1 MFALRVLKLNR
12 SVKIVVIIIL
22 MTGLQAGAGLH
33 AAGIRWRNKTYS
45 HYANK
50 EDIKTVLTDFFASQG
65 IGVIFSKEV
74 AGTVSGRFEKQD
86 PRKFFNNMTD
96 TYNLIWYYD
105 GAAVYLYSAH
115 EMTSRILNLGYLD
128 MKALKQNLIHLGLL
142 DSKFALRMVEKERIL
157 YISGPERYVQLV
169 SEMAEQLDAKA
180 MSQRGR
186 DDIIKVFHLKYA
198 WADDKTIKFR
208 DKQLTIPGV
217 ASLLRNLITG
227 NTAPGQ
233 VVENGEQYLVP
244 SLMKLKGRGLAELR
258 RRDDP
263 DETVRDEAKPRRFD
277 YQERDEQIGKTL
289 PPSYINTDTGFV
301 QADARQN
308 AVVVRDRKEKMPY
321 YENIINLLDAPV
333 GLVEI
338 RATIMDVDSSN
349 LEDLGVEWE
358 FAKNDP
364 DHDTVTKGGLNTT
377 GLFTEEDGLQLPVG
391 DGLNVATIIGDATDY
406 FLSRVYALQKI
417 GHAKILSRPSV
428 LTLNNVE
435 AQLEHSKTFYVRV
448 AGDEE
453 VDLFDINA
461 GVILRVTPHIIKE
474 EGHSL
479 LKLAI
484 QIEDGELSDDK
495 VDEIP
500 VVKKS
505 VVNTQAVVGQ
515 KESLLIGGYL
525 EEHNTKSRH
534 TVPCLGEV
542 PFFGWLF
549 SKQSTSDTQFER
561 LFLITP
567 TIVRSP
573 VDAQAGNLLQE
584 PEPGKRP
591 NDSDSELESMP
602 LNMPAQ

>member
-1 MFALRVLKLNR
+1 MPAIGPLKLNR
-12 SVKIVVIIIL
+12 FVKIVAIL
-22 MTGLQAGAGLH
+22 MMMTGLQVGADLH
-33 AAGIRWRNKTYS
+33 AAEIRWKKTPYS

-50 EDIKTVLTDFFASQG
+50 EDIKTVLTDFFATQG
-65 IGVIFSKEV
+65 IGVVFSKEV
-74 AGTVSGRFEKQD
+74 TGTVSGKFEEQD
-86 PRKFFNNMTD
+86 PRRFFGYITD

-128 MKALKQNLIHLGLL
+128 MKTLKQNLIALGIL
-142 DSKFALRMVEKERIL
+142 DSKFAMRMIDKERII
-157 YISGPERYVQLV
+157 YVSGPERYVRLV

-180 MSQRGR
+180 MAQRGR
-186 DDIIKVFHLKYA
+186 YDIIRVFRLKYA
-198 WADDKTIKFR
+198 WAEDKTINFR

-217 ASLLRNLITG
+217 ATLLRNLITG
-227 NTAPGQ
+227 TTAPGK

-258 RRDDP
+258 RRDGP
-263 DETVRDEAKPRRFD
+263 EETKGDASFRRLDSRDSYEQGAK
-277 YQERDEQIGKTL
+277 TH

-321 YENIINLLDAPV
+321 YENIIGLLDAPV

-338 RATIMDVDSSN
+338 RATIMDVDSRN
-349 LEDLGVEWE
+349 LEELGVEWE
-358 FAKNDP
+358 FASSDP
-364 DHDTVTKGGLNTT
+364 DHDTVTKGGMNTT
-377 GLFTEEDGLQLPVG
+377 SLFSEEDGLQLPVG
-391 DGLNVATIIGDATDY
+391 DGVNVATIIGDATDY
-406 FLSRVYALQKI
+406 FLAKVYALQQK

-435 AQLEHSKTFYVRV
+435 AQLEHSRTFYVRV

-474 EGHSL
+474 ESHSL
-479 LKLAI
+479 VKLAI
-484 QIEDGELSDDK
+484 QIEDGELSDEQ

-515 KESLLIGGYL
+515 KESLLIGGYM
-525 EEHNTKSRH
+525 EERNINSQK
-534 TVPCLGEV
+534 TVPCLGDV
-542 PFFGWLF
+542 PVLRWLF
-549 SKQSTSDTQFER
+549 SKQSTTDREFER

-573 VDAQAGNLLQE
+573 LDARANNLLQE
-584 PEPGKRP
+584 PEPPKTR
-591 NDSDSELESMP
+591 NDSDIKHKSSPFNL
-602 LNMPAQ
+602 PAH

>member
-1 MFALRVLKLNR
+1 MM
-12 SVKIVVIIIL
+12 
-22 MTGLQAGAGLH
+22 MTGLQVGSDLH
-33 AAGIRWRNKTYS
+33 AARIRWEKTPYS

-50 EDIKTVLTDFFASQG
+50 EDIKTVLTDFFAAQG
-65 IGVIFSKEV
+65 IGVVFSKKV
-74 AGTVSGRFEKQD
+74 AGTVSGKFENQD
-86 PRKFFNNMTD
+86 PRKFFGYIAD

-128 MKALKQNLIHLGLL
+128 MKILKQNLIHLGLL
-142 DSKFALRMVEKERIL
+142 DSKFALRMIEKERII

-169 SEMAEQLDAKA
+169 SEMAEQMDAKA
-180 MSQRGR
+180 MAQRGR
-186 DDIIKVFHLKYA
+186 DDIIKVFQLRYA
-198 WADDKTIKFR
+198 WAEDKTIKFR

-217 ASLLRNLITG
+217 ATLMRNLITG
-227 NTAPGQ
+227 TTAPGH
-233 VVENGEQYLVP
+233 VVDNGKQFLVP

-258 RRDDP
+258 RSDDP
-263 DETVRDEAKPRRFD
+263 DETGQGEAQSRRFD
-277 YQERDEQIGKTL
+277 FQDSYDQGARTH
-289 PPSYINTDTGFV
+289 PPSYINTDVGFV

-358 FAKNDP
+358 FAATDP

-377 GLFTEEDGLQLPVG
+377 GLFSEEDGLQLPVG

-406 FLSRVYALQKI
+406 FLSRVYALQRK

-435 AQLEHSKTFYVRV
+435 AQLEHSQTFYVRV
-448 AGDEE
+448 AGDQE

-474 EGHSL
+474 KGHNL
-479 LKLAI
+479 VKLAI
-484 QIEDGELSDDK
+484 QIEDGELSAERVDD
-495 VDEIP
+495 IP

-505 VVNTQAVVGQ
+505 IVNTQAVVGQ

-525 EEHNTKSRH
+525 EERNINSRQ

-542 PFFGWLF
+542 PILGWLF
-549 SKQSTSDTQFER
+549 SKQSTTGREFER

-573 VDAQAGNLLQE
+573 VDAHTSNFLQE
-584 PEPGKRP
+584 PKPRERR
-591 NDSDSELESMP
+591 NDGGIELESMP
-602 LNMPAQ
+602 PNTPAH